1 MNIFKL
7 SVALL
12 VFICCCF
19 TSAFGQSSWKDILKN
34 KKGEIEIH
42 YYDSEN
48 FIIEKNGQLVGI
60 EYDLLLA
67 FFAFVEEKYG
77 VQLKKKFTHAKSF
90 GSLYDGIKTGK
101 SGEFGACSFSMTKE
115 RLKEVNFSPRYM
127 PDIEVMVCSKNFKV
141 VEDTASFIREFRNA
155 TALVVKNTT
164 FEEDLRE
171 IQKLIPH
178 IKVKYTKTGV
188 EILEKINSHDNY
200 LGFSELPNYILSF
213 EKGMKLKRQSLFR
226 FERLGH
232 GFIYPENSDWNEP
245 IEAFFNDPNFK
256 PLMNIIMKKHLGNDI
271 KDLLWVM
278 DDAQTLGNSKEVNLL
293 NKELEIQRIEIQ
305 KNELE
310 AENQELM
317 RNIFIVTILS
327 VSVIAFFL
335 VYVNRRNRKTNQ
347 ILSAQKE
354 EILNQKSIIEESNKN
369 VIDSI
374 TYAKRIQESIL
385 PGSEFFTG
393 LFPESFIFYKPKDII
408 SGDFYFAGIPSVSER
423 DVRIFAVGDCT
434 GHGVP
439 GALLTIIGNTFLQLS
454 LKDKNITSCAEALNF
469 LNIGLA
475 DILKTDR
482 KNIQDGMDIAMC
494 AIHVKTMELE
504 YAAGNNPCLIIRQG
518 EIITLKPDKHGVGQ
532 LDRQGELLAFTNNMF
547 QLQKNDTV
555 YLFSDGYADQFG
567 GPEAYNGGKKFK
579 ISRLKELL
587 LSIQHLPMNEQ
598 KNEIEKA
605 FYNWKGELEQ
615 VDDIC
620 IMGVRV

>member
-1 MNIFKL
+1 MFNHFFVIL
-7 SVALL
+7 C
-12 VFICCCF
+12 FICCCIPC
-19 TSAFGQSSWKDILKN
+19 FGQSSWNDVLQN
-34 KKGEIEIH
+34 KKGEIEIS

-48 FIIEKNGQLVGI
+48 FIIEKNGRLVGI

-67 FFAFVEEKYG
+67 FFTFVEQKYG
-77 VQLKKKFTHAKSF
+77 VQLKKKFTHAQSF
-90 GSLYDGIKTGK
+90 GSLYDGIKNGK

-115 RLKEVNFSPRYM
+115 RLQEVNFSPRYM
-127 PDIEVMVCSKNFKV
+127 PDIEVMVCSKNFGIA
-141 VEDTASFIREFRNA
+141 EDTASFIRQFRHA

-164 FEEDLRE
+164 FEEDLKE
-171 IQKLIPH
+171 IQKLIPS

-188 EILEKINSHDNY
+188 EILEKINTNNNY
-200 LGFSELPNYILSF
+200 IGFSELPNYILSF
-213 EKGMKLKRQSLFR
+213 EKGLKLKRQSLFR
-226 FERLGH
+226 FERMGH
-232 GFIYPENSDWNEP
+232 GFIFPKNSDWQEP
-245 IEAFFNDPNFK
+245 VEAFFNDPGFK

-278 DDAQTLGNSKEVNLL
+278 DDDQTHNQNKEVNLL

-310 AENQELM
+310 AENQELI
-317 RNIFIVTILS
+317 RNIFIVTILF

-374 TYAKRIQESIL
+374 NYAKRIQESIL
-385 PGSEFFTG
+385 PHRDLFSD

-454 LKDKNITSCAEALNF
+454 LKDKNINSCAEALNF
-469 LNIGLA
+469 LNVGLA
-475 DILKTDR
+475 DILQADR

-504 YAAGNNPCLIIRQG
+504 YAGGNNPCLVIRNG

-532 LDRQGELLAFTNNMF
+532 LDRQGELLPFTNNMF
-547 QLQKNDTV
+547 QLQKNDTI

-567 GPEAYNGGKKFK
+567 GPEADSGGKKFK

-587 LSIQHLPMNEQ
+587 LSIRDLSMEAQ
-598 KNEIEKA
+598 KQELEKA
-605 FYNWKGELEQ
+605 FHAWKGELEQ

-620 IMGVRV
+620 LMGVRV